1 MEKVFR
7 IKNEAIKSALE
18 KTTRQYFVGNLN
30 IPQLIPFVEDARV
43 EIGISSYANCTIEA
57 PHWHTNQ
64 IEYHYLLSGCTTYI
78 ETDTGE
84 RHVFKPGDF
93 YAIMTGTCFEQ
104 ELEEG
109 TSLIFIKIPSTNDKV
124 TCKNCNR
131 KDCKYRKLQVQVRHP
146 ADV

>member
-7 IKNEAIKSALE
+7 ISDEEIKLALE
-18 KTTRQYFVGNLN
+18 KTTRQYFVGNLGL
-30 IPQLIPFVEDARV
+30 PQLIPFIKDERV
-43 EIGISSYANCTIEA
+43 EIGISSYSEFTVES

-78 ETDTGE
+78 ETDTGQ

-104 ELEEG
+104 ESEAG
-109 TSLIFIKIPSTNDKV
+109 TSLIFIKVPSINDKV
-124 TCKNCNR
+124 TCKNCTKMNCQYKDGTENR
-131 KDCKYRKLQVQVRHP
+131 K
-146 ADV
+146 